1 MNRIEIIAQ
10 SARLLSNGSWEFSDI
25 TVNVIPNPSSVD
37 KLSKVELC
45 EECGDLLDDEREEE
59 DEDEE
64 VDPEIAQME
73 QFDRDFDEFCE
84 MEQATLRELEA
95 SRGPAPAWEIVKAS
109 LTRLRMPD
117 PEDEI
122 ICRLAEQE
130 SDESGSTDES
140 S

>member
-10 SARLLSNGSWEFSDI
+10 SARLLSNGSWEFSDV
-25 TVNVIPNPSSVD
+25 TVNVIPDLSGVD

-45 EECGDLLDDEREEE
+45 EECRDLFDDECEE

-84 MEQATLRELEA
+84 MEQAALREEEA
-95 SRGPAPAWEIVKAS
+95 KRGPAPAWEIVKAN